1 MLFHELPQE
10 AAWVDG
16 HAPDA
21 VPQFAED
28 ILLDAF
34 DAHDLDNDG
43 QLAITELAA
52 VLSDAHRRH
61 AEKWQNATGLEDGEG
76 GGGGGARGRGVDGFE
91 LSEQELVMIA
101 ADVLGDLD
109 RDASI

>member
-1 MLFHELPQE
+1 MLQAADRGQDGRLTWDDWRAMLFHELPQE

-61 AEKWQNATGLEDGEG
+61 AEKKTWAG
-76 GGGGGARGRGVDGFE
+76 
-91 LSEQELVMIA
+91 
-101 ADVLGDLD
+101 
-109 RDASI
+109 